1 MQIQKDKVMVRY
13 RQVEEIQKLMNYP
26 VMIRN
31 TSIIAHVDHGKTTL
45 SDSLLAAAGIISEQR
60 AGQQLVLDSW
70 ELEQKRQM
78 TVFASN
84 ISLAH
89 TFQEK
94 EYLINLIDTPG
105 HIDFSGA
112 VTRSLRA
119 VDGALVVVDAV
130 EGPMTQTETVL
141 MQALRER
148 VKPILFINKV
158 DRLIKEI
165 KLTSDEIQR
174 KFAKII
180 LRVNGLIEKYA
191 PAEHKK
197 DWQVA
202 VEDGRVAFGSALH
215 KWGLNLPHMKAKGVT
230 FKDIID
236 AYTGEPDDVGKKVDA
251 LSKRAPLYEPVLDM
265 FCEHLPNPLVA
276 QPYRETQIWPGD
288 VKSPVGQ
295 SMAKVDPNGPLLM
308 CISTIEVDPHSGLVA
323 IGRVFSGTV
332 EKGKV
337 VQLINSHQKGTI
349 QQVYMSM
356 AADRVIIDRVPAG
369 NIAALSG
376 LPSIHVGETVAEEDV
391 VTQSFEGLKYVSDPV
406 VTVAVEPQD
415 VKDLPLFDKV
425 VHKLTTEDPNL
436 HFVINKES
444 GEYLLSGMGEL
455 HLEVTAY
462 RMQEAG
468 LKVNI
473 SKPIVIYRETI
484 SHDYKG
490 PAIMGKSP
498 NKHNKLWVTIEKL
511 PEEIIEAIRSGKISE
526 MQTRDER
533 QKTLKQFG
541 WETDDARNVVA
552 VEGNNILVNRIRG
565 RQYVEEVMDH
575 IKSGFREAVYTS
587 VLAKE
592 PAYGLKI
599 NLEDVSVH
607 EDPVHRGPAQIL
619 PMTWRPIWCAFLLSE
634 PKLLEPLI
642 SFECKVPNDFVSNVI
657 AIVQKRRGKILDM
670 VNEEDMVVVK
680 AEMPVAESFGLAE
693 ELRSSTQGRAFWAT
707 QFSRW
712 APVPE
717 QMQADVIKQIRE
729 RRGLSPT
736 PPRAEE
742 FYEEA

>member
-1 MQIQKDKVMVRY
+1 MGRYKQIEDIV
-13 RQVEEIQKLMNYP
+13 KLMNSP
-26 VMIRN
+26 EIIRN

-45 SDSLLAAAGIISEQR
+45 SDSLLAAAGIISEQT
-60 AGQQLVLDSW
+60 AGQKLFLDSW

-84 ISLAH
+84 ISMTH
-89 TFQEK
+89 TYQGK

-148 VKPILFINKV
+148 VRPILFINKV
-158 DRLIKEI
+158 DRLIREI
-165 KLTSDEIQR
+165 KLTPEEMQR

-180 LRVNGLIEKYA
+180 VRVNTLIEKYA
-191 PAEHKK
+191 PPEHKK
-197 DWQVA
+197 DWQVK

-215 KWGLNLPHMKAKGVT
+215 KWGLNLPHMKLKGVT

-236 AYTGEPDDVGKKVDA
+236 AYQGEQEDINRKVDA
-251 LSKRAPLYEPVLDM
+251 LSKKAPLHEPVLDM
-265 FCEHLPNPLVA
+265 FCEHLPNPLEA
-276 QPYRETQIWPGD
+276 QPYRQSQIWPGEPD
-288 VKSPVGQ
+288 SPVGEGM
-295 SMAKVDPNGPLLM
+295 SKVDPSAPLLM
-308 CISTIEVDPHSGLVA
+308 CISTIEVDPHSGVVA
-323 IGRVFSGTV
+323 IGRVFSGSV
-332 EKGKV
+332 EKGKTV
-337 VQLINSHQKGTI
+337 YLVTRHQKGTI

-356 AADRVIIDRVPAG
+356 ATDRVIVDRIPAG

-376 LPSIHVGETVAEEDV
+376 LPSVHVGETVGEEGV
-391 VTQSFEGLKYVSDPV
+391 VTQPFEGLRYVSDAV
-406 VTVAVEPQD
+406 VTVAVEPED

-425 VHKLTTEDPNL
+425 IHKLTLEDPNL
-436 HFVINKES
+436 HFIINKES

-468 LKVNI
+468 LKVKI

-498 NKHNKLWVTIEKL
+498 NKHNKLWITLEKL
-511 PEEIIEAIRSGKISE
+511 PDEIIEAIKAEKISE
-526 MQTRDER
+526 MQTREER

-541 WETDDARNVVA
+541 WSTDDARSA
-552 VEGNNILVNRIRG
+552 IAIEDTNILVNRIKG
-565 RQYVEEVMDH
+565 RQYVEEIIDH
-575 IKSGFREAVYTS
+575 VKSGFREAVYTC

-592 PAYGLKI
+592 PAYGLKV
-599 NLEDVSVH
+599 NLEDVMVH

-619 PMTWRPIWCAFLLSE
+619 PMTWRPIWCAFLLSD
-634 PKLLEPLI
+634 PKLLEPIL
-642 SFECKVPNDFVSNVI
+642 SFECKVPNDFVSSVI
-657 AIVQKRRGKILDM
+657 GIVQKRRGRILDM
-670 VNEEDMVVVK
+670 TNEEDMVIVK
-680 AEMPVAESFGLAE
+680 AEMPVAESFGIAD

-712 APVPE
+712 APVSDA
-717 QMQADVIKQIRE
+717 MQAEIIRQIRE
-729 RRGLSPT
+729 RRGLNPT

>member
-1 MQIQKDKVMVRY
+1 MVKY
-13 RQVEEIQKLMNYP
+13 RQTEEIQKLMSYTE
-26 VMIRN
+26 MIRN

-60 AGQQLVLDSW
+60 AGQQLALDSW

-89 TFQEK
+89 TLKGQD
-94 EYLINLIDTPG
+94 YLINLIDTPG

-165 KLTSDEIQR
+165 KLTSEEIQK
-174 KFAKII
+174 KFVKII
-180 LRVNGLIEKYA
+180 ARVNNLIEKYA
-191 PAEHKK
+191 PPEHKK
-197 DWQVA
+197 DWQVK
-202 VEDGRVAFGSALH
+202 VENGSVAFGSALH
-215 KWGLNLPHMKAKGVT
+215 KWGLNLPHMKMKGVT

-236 AYTGEPDDVGKKVDA
+236 AYSGEKMDIDRKVDA
-251 LSKRAPLYEPVLDM
+251 LSKKAPLAEPILDM
-265 FCEHLPNPLVA
+265 FVEHLPNPLEA
-276 QPYRETQIWPGD
+276 QPYRQSQIWPGD
-288 VKSPVGQ
+288 PNSEVGKG
-295 SMAKVDPNGPLLM
+295 MAKVDPKGPLLM
-308 CISTIEVDPHSGLVA
+308 CISTIEVDTHSGVVA

-332 EKGKV
+332 EKGKM
-337 VQLINSHQKGTI
+337 VQLITARAKGPI

-369 NIAALSG
+369 NIAAVSG
-376 LPSIHVGETVAEEDV
+376 LPSMHVGETVAEDGVE
-391 VTQSFEGLKYVSDPV
+391 THAFEGLKYVSDPV
-406 VTVAVEPQD
+406 VTVAVEPAD

-425 VHKLTTEDPNL
+425 MHKLTTEDPNL
-436 HFVINKES
+436 HFLINKES

-455 HLEVTAY
+455 HLEITAY
-462 RMQEAG
+462 RMQEAN
-468 LKVNI
+468 LKVKV

-484 SHDYKG
+484 SRDYQG

-498 NKHNKLWVTIEKL
+498 NKHNKLWVTIQKL
-511 PEEIIEAIRSGKISE
+511 PEEVIEAIKAGKISE
-526 MQTRDER
+526 MQTRDDR
-533 QKTLKQFG
+533 VKALKGFG
-541 WETDDARNVVA
+541 WETDDAKSVVA
-552 VEGNNILVNRIRG
+552 IEGNNILVNRIKG
-565 RQYVEEVMDH
+565 RQYVDEIMDH
-575 IKSGFREAVYTS
+575 IKSGFREATFTS

-592 PAYGLKI
+592 PAYGLKV
-599 NLEDVSVH
+599 NLEDVTVH
-607 EDPVHRGPAQIL
+607 EDPAHRGPAQIL

-642 SFECKVPNDFVSNVI
+642 SFECKVPNQFVSSVI
-657 AIVQKRRGKILDM
+657 ATVQKRRGKILDM
-670 VNEEDMVVVK
+670 INEEDMIIVK
-680 AEMPVAESFGLAE
+680 AEMPVSESFGLAE
-693 ELRSSTQGRAFWAT
+693 ELRSSTEGRAFWAT

-712 APVPE
+712 AFVPE
-717 QMQADVIKQIRE
+717 QMQAEIVKQIRE
-729 RRGLSPT
+729 RRGLAPT

-742 FYEEA
+742 FFEDA

>member
-1 MQIQKDKVMVRY
+1 
-13 RQVEEIQKLMNYP
+13 MNNP
-26 VMIRN
+26 EVIRN

-45 SDSLLAAAGIISEQR
+45 SDSLLAAAGIISEQT
-60 AGQQLVLDSW
+60 AGQKLFLDSW

-84 ISLAH
+84 ISMIH
-89 TFQEK
+89 MYNDK

-158 DRLIKEI
+158 DRLIREI
-165 KLTSDEIQR
+165 KLTPEEMQR
-174 KFAKII
+174 RFAKII
-180 LRVNGLIEKYA
+180 VRINTLIEKYA
-191 PAEHKK
+191 PPEHKK
-197 DWQVA
+197 DWQVK

-215 KWGLNLPHMKAKGVT
+215 KWGLNLPHMKAKGIT
-230 FKDIID
+230 FKEIID
-236 AYTGEPDDVGKKVDA
+236 AYQGEQEEINRKVEA
-251 LSKRAPLYEPVLDM
+251 LSKKAPLYEPVLDM
-265 FCEHLPNPLVA
+265 FCEHLPNPLEA
-276 QPYRETQIWPGD
+276 QPYRQSQIWPGETE
-288 VKSPVGQ
+288 SSVGKA
-295 SMAKVDPNGPLLM
+295 MAKVDPNGPLLM
-308 CISTIEVDPHSGLVA
+308 CITTIEVDPHSGVVA
-323 IGRVFSGTV
+323 IGRVFSGCV
-332 EKGKV
+332 EKGKIV
-337 VQLINSHQKGTI
+337 KLVTRHQKGTI

-356 AADRVIIDRVPAG
+356 ATDRVIVDRIPAG

-376 LPSIHVGETVAEEDV
+376 LPSVHVGETIAEEGV
-391 VTQSFEGLKYVSDPV
+391 ETHPFEGLRYVSDPV
-406 VTVAVEPQD
+406 VTVAVEPKD

-425 VHKLTTEDPNL
+425 IHKLTLEDPNL

-490 PAIMGKSP
+490 PAVMGKSP
-498 NKHNKLWVTIEKL
+498 NKHNKLWVTLEKL
-511 PEEIIEAIRSGKISE
+511 SDEVIEAIKAEKISE

-533 QKTLKQFG
+533 QKILTKQFG
-541 WETDDARNVVA
+541 WSTDDARNIIA
-552 VEGNNILVNRIRG
+552 IEGTNILVNRIKG
-565 RQYVEEVMDH
+565 RQYVEEIIDH
-575 IKSGFREAVYTS
+575 VKSGFREAVYTS

-592 PAYGLKI
+592 PAYGLKV
-599 NLEDVSVH
+599 NLEDIMVH

-619 PMTWRPIWCAFLLSE
+619 PMTWRPIWCAFLLSD
-634 PKLLEPLI
+634 PKLLEPIL
-642 SFECKVPNDFVSNVI
+642 SFECKVPNEFVSSVI
-657 AIVQKRRGKILDM
+657 GIVQKRRGKILDM
-670 VNEEDMVVVK
+670 INEEDMIIVK
-680 AEMPVAESFGLAE
+680 AEMPVAESFGIAD

-712 APVPE
+712 APVSE
-717 QMQADVIKQIRE
+717 SMQADIIKQIRE

-742 FYEEA
+742 FFEEA

>member
-1 MQIQKDKVMVRY
+1 MGRY
-13 RQVEEIQKLMNYP
+13 RQVEEIVKLMNTP
-26 VMIRN
+26 ELIRN

-45 SDSLLAAAGIISEQR
+45 SDSLLAAAGIISEQV
-60 AGQQLVLDSW
+60 AGQKLFLDSW

-84 ISLAH
+84 ISMVH
-89 TFQEK
+89 TYKGREH
-94 EYLINLIDTPG
+94 LINLIDTPG

-148 VKPILFINKV
+148 VKPLLYINKV
-158 DRLIKEI
+158 DRLIREI
-165 KLTSDEIQR
+165 KLTPEEIQR

-180 LRVNGLIEKYA
+180 VRINNLIEKYA
-191 PAEHKK
+191 PPEHKK

-202 VEDGRVAFGSALH
+202 VDDGRVAFGSALH
-215 KWGLNLPHMKAKGVT
+215 KWGLNLPHMKAKGIT
-230 FKDIID
+230 FREIID
-236 AYTGEPDDVGKKVDA
+236 AYTGEPEDIGKKVEA
-251 LSKRAPLYEPVLDM
+251 LSKKAPLYEPILDM
-265 FCEHLPNPLVA
+265 FCEHLPNPLQA
-276 QPYRETQIWPGD
+276 QPYRQSQIWPGD
-288 VKSPVGQ
+288 VNSPVGKA
-295 SMAKVDPNGPLLM
+295 MANVDPNGPLLM
-308 CISTIEVDPHSGLVA
+308 CVTTIEVDPHSGVVA

-332 EKGKV
+332 ERGKT
-337 VQLINSHQKGTI
+337 VQLINSRQKGTI

-356 AADRVIIDRVPAG
+356 AADRVIVDKIPAG
-369 NIAALSG
+369 NIAAISG
-376 LPSIHVGETVAEEDV
+376 LPSIHVGETVAEDGIE
-391 VTQSFEGLKYVSDPV
+391 TAPFEGLKYVSDPV
-406 VTVAVEPQD
+406 VTVAVEPED

-425 VHKLTTEDPNL
+425 IHKLTLEDPNL

-468 LKVNI
+468 LKVKI

-490 PAIMGKSP
+490 PPIMGKSP
-498 NKHNKLWVTIEKL
+498 NKHNRLWVTLEKL
-511 PEEIIEAIRSGKISE
+511 SEDVIEAIKTGKISE

-533 QKTLKQFG
+533 QKILTKEFG
-541 WETDDARNVVA
+541 WSAEDARNVIA
-552 VEGNNILVNRIRG
+552 IEGTNVLVNRIKG
-565 RQYVEEVMDH
+565 RQYVEEVIDH
-575 IKSGFREAVYTS
+575 VKSGFREAVHTS

-592 PAYGLKI
+592 PAYGLKV
-599 NLEDVSVH
+599 NLEDILIH

-619 PMTWRPIWCAFLLSE
+619 PMTWRPIWCAFLLSS
-634 PKLLEPLI
+634 PKLLEPIL
-642 SFECKVPNDFVSNVI
+642 SFECKVPNQFVSNVI
-657 AIVQKRRGKILDM
+657 TIVQKRRGKILDM
-670 VNEEDMVVVK
+670 VNEEDMIVVK
-680 AEMPVAESFGLAE
+680 AEMPVAESFGLAD

-717 QMQADVIKQIRE
+717 SMQADIIRQIRE

-736 PPRAEE
+736 PPKAEE

>member
-1 MQIQKDKVMVRY
+1 MVKY
-13 RQVEEIQKLMNYP
+13 RQTEEIQKLMSYTE
-26 VMIRN
+26 MIRN

-60 AGQQLVLDSW
+60 AGQQLALDSW

-89 TFQEK
+89 TLKGQD
-94 EYLINLIDTPG
+94 YLINLIDTPG

-165 KLTSDEIQR
+165 KLTSEEIQK
-174 KFAKII
+174 KFVKII
-180 LRVNGLIEKYA
+180 ARVNNLIEKYA
-191 PAEHKK
+191 PPEHKK
-197 DWQVA
+197 DWQVK
-202 VEDGRVAFGSALH
+202 VENGSVAFGSALH
-215 KWGLNLPHMKAKGVT
+215 KWGLNLPHMKMKGVT

-236 AYTGEPDDVGKKVDA
+236 AYSGEKMDIDRKVDA
-251 LSKRAPLYEPVLDM
+251 LSKKAPLAEPILDM
-265 FCEHLPNPLVA
+265 FVEHLPNPLEA
-276 QPYRETQIWPGD
+276 QPYRQSQIWPGD
-288 VKSPVGQ
+288 PNSEVGKG
-295 SMAKVDPNGPLLM
+295 MAKVDPKGPLLM
-308 CISTIEVDPHSGLVA
+308 CISTIEVDTHSGVVA

-332 EKGKV
+332 EKGKM
-337 VQLINSHQKGTI
+337 VQLITARAKGPI

-369 NIAALSG
+369 NIAAVSG
-376 LPSIHVGETVAEEDV
+376 LPSMHVGETVAEDGVE
-391 VTQSFEGLKYVSDPV
+391 THAFEGLKYVSDPV
-406 VTVAVEPQD
+406 VTVAVEPAD

-425 VHKLTTEDPNL
+425 MHKLTTEDPNL
-436 HFVINKES
+436 HFLINKES

-455 HLEVTAY
+455 HLEITAY
-462 RMQEAG
+462 RMQEAK
-468 LKVNI
+468 LKVKV

-484 SHDYKG
+484 SRDYQG

-498 NKHNKLWVTIEKL
+498 NKHNKLWVTIQKL
-511 PEEIIEAIRSGKISE
+511 PEEVIEAIKAGKISE
-526 MQTRDER
+526 MQTRDDR
-533 QKTLKQFG
+533 VKALKGFG
-541 WETDDARNVVA
+541 WETDDAKSVVA
-552 VEGNNILVNRIRG
+552 IEGNNILVNRIKG
-565 RQYVEEVMDH
+565 RQYVDEIMDH
-575 IKSGFREAVYTS
+575 IKSGFREATFTS

-592 PAYGLKI
+592 PAYGLKV
-599 NLEDVSVH
+599 NLEDVTVH
-607 EDPVHRGPAQIL
+607 EDPAHRGPAQIL

-642 SFECKVPNDFVSNVI
+642 SFECKVPNQFVSSVI
-657 AIVQKRRGKILDM
+657 ATVQKRRGKILDM
-670 VNEEDMVVVK
+670 INEEDMIIVK
-680 AEMPVAESFGLAE
+680 AEMPVSESFGLAE
-693 ELRSSTQGRAFWAT
+693 ELRSSTEGRAFWAT

-712 APVPE
+712 AFVPE
-717 QMQADVIKQIRE
+717 QMQGEIVKQIRE
-729 RRGLSPT
+729 RRGLAPT

-742 FYEEA
+742 FFEDA

>member
-1 MQIQKDKVMVRY
+1 MGRY
-13 RQVEEIQKLMNYP
+13 RQIEEIVKLMNNP
-26 VMIRN
+26 EVIRN

-45 SDSLLAAAGIISEQR
+45 SDSLLAAAGIISEQV
-60 AGQQLVLDSW
+60 AGQKLFLDSW

-89 TFQEK
+89 VYKGK

-148 VKPILFINKV
+148 VKPILYINKV
-158 DRLIKEI
+158 DRLIKEL
-165 KLTSDEIQR
+165 KLTPEEVQR

-180 LRVNGLIEKYA
+180 VRINTLIEKYT
-191 PAEHKK
+191 PPEHKK
-197 DWQVA
+197 DWQVK

-215 KWGLNLPHMKAKGVT
+215 KWGLNLPHMRAKGIT
-230 FKDIID
+230 FKDIVD
-236 AYTGEPDDVGKKVDA
+236 AYTGEPEEVAKKVDA
-251 LSKRAPLYEPVLDM
+251 LSKKAPLHEPILDM
-265 FCEHLPNPLVA
+265 FCEHLPNPLEA
-276 QPYRETQIWPGD
+276 QPYRQSQIWPGD
-288 VKSPVGQ
+288 PNTPVGRA
-295 SMAKVDPNGPLLM
+295 MAKVDPNGPLLM
-308 CISTIEVDPHSGLVA
+308 CVTTIEVDPHSGVVA
-323 IGRVFSGTV
+323 ICRVFSGTV
-332 EKGKV
+332 EKGKTV
-337 VQLINSHQKGTI
+337 YLVGSKQKGTI

-356 AADRVIIDRVPAG
+356 AADRVIVDKIPAG

-376 LPSIHVGETVAEEDV
+376 LPSIHVGETIAEEDV
-391 VTQSFEGLKYVSDPV
+391 ETQPFEGLKYVSDPV
-406 VTVAVEPQD
+406 VTVAVEPED

-425 VHKLTTEDPNL
+425 IHKLTLEDPNL
-436 HFVINKES
+436 HFKINKES
-444 GEYLLSGMGEL
+444 GEFLLSGMGEL

-468 LKVNI
+468 LKVKI

-484 SHDYKG
+484 SRDYKG
-490 PAIMGKSP
+490 PPIMGKSP
-498 NKHNKLWVTIEKL
+498 NKHNRLWVTLEKL
-511 PEEIIEAIRSGKISE
+511 SDEVIEAIKAGKISE

-533 QKTLKQFG
+533 QKILTKEFG
-541 WETDDARNVVA
+541 WSTEDARNVIA
-552 VEGNNILVNRIRG
+552 IEDTNILVNRIKG
-565 RQYVEEVMDH
+565 RQYVEEVLDH
-575 IKSGFREAVYTS
+575 VKSGFREAVHAC

-592 PAYGLKI
+592 PAYGLKV
-599 NLEDVSVH
+599 NLEDILIH

-619 PMTWRPIWCAFLLSE
+619 PMTWRPIWCCFLLSD
-634 PKLLEPLI
+634 PKLLEPILN
-642 SFECKVPNDFVSNVI
+642 FECKVPNEFVSSVI
-657 AIVQKRRGKILDM
+657 SIVQKRRGKILDM
-670 VNEEDMVVVK
+670 VNEEDMIVVK
-680 AEMPVAESFGLAE
+680 AEMPVAESFGLAD

-717 QMQADVIKQIRE
+717 SMQMDIIRHIRE

>member
-1 MQIQKDKVMVRY
+1 MVKY

-60 AGQQLVLDSW
+60 AGQQLALDSW

-89 TFQEK
+89 TYK
-94 EYLINLIDTPG
+94 DKDYLINLIDTPG

-165 KLTSDEIQR
+165 KLTPEEIQR
-174 KFAKII
+174 KFGKII
-180 LRVNGLIEKYA
+180 VKVNNLIEKYA
-191 PAEHKK
+191 PADHKK
-197 DWQVA
+197 DWQVK
-202 VEDGRVAFGSALH
+202 VENGSVAFGSALH

-230 FKDIID
+230 FADIID
-236 AYTGEPDDVGKKVDA
+236 AYTGEHDETDRKVDA
-251 LSKRAPLYEPVLDM
+251 LNRKAPLHEPILDM
-265 FCEHLPNPLVA
+265 FIEQLPNPLEA
-276 QPYRETQIWPGD
+276 QQYRQSQIWPGD
-288 VKSPVGQ
+288 PTSAVGK

-308 CISTIEVDPHSGLVA
+308 CISTIEVDPHSGVVA
-323 IGRVFSGTV
+323 IGRVFSGSV

-337 VQLINSHQKGTI
+337 VQLITSRQKGTI

-356 AADRVIIDRVPAG
+356 AADRVIIDKIPAG

-376 LPSIHVGETVAEEDV
+376 LPSIHVGETVAEEGSD
-391 VTQSFEGLKYVSDPV
+391 TQAFEGLRYVSDPV
-406 VTVAVEPQD
+406 VTVAVEPAD

-425 VHKLTTEDPNL
+425 MHRLTTEDPNL
-436 HFVINKES
+436 RFTINKES

-455 HLEVTAY
+455 HLEITAY
-462 RMQEAG
+462 RMQEAK
-468 LKVNI
+468 LKVKI

-484 SHDYKG
+484 THDYNG

-498 NKHNKLWVTIEKL
+498 NKHNKLWVTMQKL
-511 PEEIIEAIRSGKISE
+511 PDEVVEAIKSGKISE
-526 MQTRDER
+526 MQTREER
-533 QKTLKQFG
+533 QKVLKSFG
-541 WETDDARNVVA
+541 WDTDDARNVVA
-552 VEGNNILVNRIRG
+552 IEETNILVNRIKG
-565 RQYVEEVMDH
+565 RQYVEEIMDH
-575 IKSGFREAVYTS
+575 IKSGFREAVFTS

-592 PAYGLKI
+592 PAYGLKV
-599 NLEDVSVH
+599 NLEDVTVH

-619 PMTWRPIWCAFLLSE
+619 PMTWRPIWCAFLLSD

-642 SFECKVPNDFVSNVI
+642 SFECKVPNEFVSNVI
-657 AIVQKRRGKILDM
+657 ATVQKRRGKILDM
-670 VNEEDMVVVK
+670 VNEEEMIVVK
-680 AEMPVAESFGLAE
+680 AEMPVSESFGIAD

-717 QMQADVIKQIRE
+717 QMQAEIIKQIRE

-736 PPRAEE
+736 PPKAQE

>member
-1 MQIQKDKVMVRY
+1 MVKY
-13 RQVEEIQKLMNYP
+13 RQTEEIQKLMSCRE
-26 VMIRN
+26 MIRN

-60 AGQQLVLDSW
+60 AGQQLALDSW

-89 TFQEK
+89 TFKDQD
-94 EYLINLIDTPG
+94 YLINLIDTPG

-165 KLTSDEIQR
+165 KLTPEEIQR

-180 LRVNGLIEKYA
+180 ARVNNLIEKYA
-191 PAEHKK
+191 PPEHKK
-197 DWQVA
+197 DWQVK
-202 VEDGRVAFGSALH
+202 VDDGSVAFGSALH
-215 KWGLNLPHMKAKGVT
+215 KWGLNLIHMKMKGVT

-236 AYTGEPDDVGKKVDA
+236 AYSGEKMDIDRKVDA
-251 LSKRAPLYEPVLDM
+251 LSKKAPLAEPILDM
-265 FCEHLPNPLVA
+265 FVEHLPNPIEA
-276 QPYRETQIWPGD
+276 QPYRQSQIWPGD
-288 VKSPVGQ
+288 ANSEVGKG
-295 SMAKVDPNGPLLM
+295 MANVDPNGPLLM
-308 CISTIEVDPHSGLVA
+308 CVSTIEVDSHSGVVA

-337 VQLINSHQKGTI
+337 VQLITARAKGPI

-369 NIAALSG
+369 NIAAVSG
-376 LPSIHVGETVAEEDV
+376 LPSMHVGETVAEDGVE
-391 VTQSFEGLKYVSDPV
+391 THAFEGLKYVSDPV
-406 VTVAVEPQD
+406 VTVAVEPAD

-425 VHKLTTEDPNL
+425 MHKLTTEDPNL
-436 HFVINKES
+436 HFLINKES

-455 HLEVTAY
+455 HLEITAY
-462 RMQEAG
+462 RMQEAN
-468 LKVNI
+468 LKVKV
-473 SKPIVIYRETI
+473 SEPIVIYRETI
-484 SHDYKG
+484 SRDYRG
-490 PAIMGKSP
+490 PPIMGKSP
-498 NKHNKLWVTIEKL
+498 NKHNKLWVTIQRL
-511 PEEIIEAIRSGKISE
+511 PDDVIEAIKAGKVSE
-526 MQTRDER
+526 MQSRDER
-533 QKTLKQFG
+533 VKALRALG
-541 WETDDARNVVA
+541 WDSDDAKGVVA
-552 VEGNNILVNRIRG
+552 IEANNILVNRIKG
-565 RQYVEEVMDH
+565 RQYVEEIMDH
-575 IKSGFREAVYTS
+575 IKSGFREATFTS

-592 PAYGLKI
+592 PAYGLKV
-599 NLEDVSVH
+599 NLEDVTVH

-642 SFECKVPNDFVSNVI
+642 SFECKVPNAFVSSVI
-657 AIVQKRRGKILDM
+657 ATVQKRRGKILDM
-670 VNEEDMVVVK
+670 INEEDMIIVK
-680 AEMPVAESFGLAE
+680 AEMPVSESFGLAE
-693 ELRSSTQGRAFWAT
+693 ELRSSTEGRAFWAT

-712 APVPE
+712 AFVPE
-717 QMQADVIKQIRE
+717 QMQGEIVSKIRE
-729 RRGLSPT
+729 RRGLSPV
-736 PPRAEE
+736 PPKAEE
-742 FYEEA
+742 FFEDA

>member
-1 MQIQKDKVMVRY
+1 MVRY
-13 RQVEEIQKLMNYP
+13 RQVEEIQKLMNYTEM
-26 VMIRN
+26 VRN

-89 TFQEK
+89 TFKEK

-165 KLTSDEIQR
+165 KLTPEDIQR

-180 LRVNGLIEKYA
+180 LRVNTLIEKYA
-191 PAEHKK
+191 PPDHKK
-197 DWQVA
+197 DWQVT
-202 VEDGRVAFGSALH
+202 VEDGRVGFGSALH

-236 AYTGEPDDVGKKVDA
+236 AYTGEADEVGKKVDA
-251 LSKRAPLYEPVLDM
+251 LSKKAPLYEPILDM
-265 FCEHLPNPLVA
+265 FVEHLPNPLEA
-276 QPYRETQIWPGD
+276 QPYRQSQIWPGD
-288 VKSPVGQ
+288 VNSPVGKG
-295 SMAKVDPNGPLLM
+295 MAKVDPNGPLLM
-308 CISTIEVDPHSGLVA
+308 CISTIEVDPHSGVVA

-332 EKGKV
+332 EKGKT
-337 VQLINSHQKGTI
+337 VQLITSRQKGTI

-356 AADRVIIDRVPAG
+356 AADRVIIDKVPAG

-376 LPSIHVGETVAEEDV
+376 LPSIHVGETVAEDGVE
-391 VTQSFEGLKYVSDPV
+391 THSFEGLKYVSDPV
-406 VTVAVEPQD
+406 VTVAVEPAD

-425 VHKLTTEDPNL
+425 MHKLITEDPNL
-436 HFVINKES
+436 HFIINKES

-455 HLEVTAY
+455 HLEITAY

-468 LKVNI
+468 LKVKI

-490 PAIMGKSP
+490 PAILGKSP

-511 PEEIIEAIRSGKISE
+511 PDEVIEAIRAGKISE
-526 MQTRDER
+526 MQTREER
-533 QKTLKQFG
+533 QKALKGFG
-541 WETDDARNVVA
+541 WETDDARNLVSI
-552 VEGNNILVNRIRG
+552 EGTSLLVNRIKG
-565 RQYVEEVMDH
+565 RQYVEEIMDH
-575 IKSGFREAVYTS
+575 IKSGFQEAVSNS

-592 PAYGLKI
+592 PAYGLKV

-619 PMTWRPIWCAFLLSE
+619 PMTWRPIWCAFLLSD

-642 SFECKVPNDFVSNVI
+642 SFECKVPNEFVSNVI

-670 VNEEDMVVVK
+670 INEEDMIIVK
-680 AEMPVAESFGLAE
+680 AEMPVSESFGLAE

-712 APVPE
+712 ASVPE
-717 QMQADVIKQIRE
+717 QMQSEIIKQIRE
-729 RRGLSPT
+729 RRGLSPV
-736 PPRAEE
+736 PPRAQE
-742 FYEEA
+742 FFEEA

>member
-1 MQIQKDKVMVRY
+1 MARYKQIEDIVKFMNNP
-13 RQVEEIQKLMNYP
+13 EI
-26 VMIRN
+26 IRN

-45 SDSLLAAAGIISEQR
+45 SDSLLAAAGIISEQT
-60 AGQQLVLDSW
+60 AGQKLFLDSW

-84 ISLAH
+84 ISMTH
-89 TFQEK
+89 TYNGK

-148 VKPILFINKV
+148 VMPILFINKV
-158 DRLIKEI
+158 DRLIREI
-165 KLTSDEIQR
+165 KLTPEEMQR
-174 KFAKII
+174 RFAKII
-180 LRVNGLIEKYA
+180 VRINTLIEKYA
-191 PAEHKK
+191 PPEHKK
-197 DWQVA
+197 DWQVK

-215 KWGLNLPHMKAKGVT
+215 KWGLNLPHMKAKGIT
-230 FKDIID
+230 FKEIID
-236 AYTGEPDDVGKKVDA
+236 AYHGEPDEINRKVDA
-251 LSKRAPLYEPVLDM
+251 LSKKAPLHEPVLDM
-265 FCEHLPNPLVA
+265 FCEILPNPLQA
-276 QPYRETQIWPGD
+276 QPYRQSQIWPGD
-288 VKSPVGQ
+288 PESPVGKG
-295 SMAKVDPNGPLLM
+295 MAKVDPNGPLLM
-308 CISTIEVDPHSGLVA
+308 CITTIEVDPHSGVVA
-323 IGRVFSGTV
+323 IGRVFSGSV
-332 EKGKV
+332 EKGKLV
-337 VQLINSHQKGTI
+337 NLVTRHQKGTI

-356 AADRVIIDRVPAG
+356 ATDRVIVDRIPAG

-376 LPSIHVGETVAEEDV
+376 LPAVHVGETVAEEGIE
-391 VTQSFEGLKYVSDPV
+391 TQSFEGLRYVSDAV

-425 VHKLTTEDPNL
+425 VHKLTLEDPNL
-436 HFVINKES
+436 HFIINKES

-484 SHDYKG
+484 THDYKG
-490 PAIMGKSP
+490 SAIMGKSP
-498 NKHNKLWVTIEKL
+498 NKHNKLWVTLEKL
-511 PEEIIEAIRSGKISE
+511 PDEVIEAIRAEKISE
-526 MQTRDER
+526 MQTREER

-541 WETDDARNVVA
+541 WSTDDARNVIA
-552 VEGNNILVNRIRG
+552 IEGTNLLVNRIKG
-565 RQYVEEVMDH
+565 RQYVEEIIDH
-575 IKSGFREAVYTS
+575 VKSGFREAVYTS

-592 PAYGLKI
+592 PAYGLKV
-599 NLEDVSVH
+599 NLEDVMVH

-619 PMTWRPIWCAFLLSE
+619 PMTWRPIWCAFLLSD
-634 PKLLEPLI
+634 PKLLEPIL
-642 SFECKVPNDFVSNVI
+642 SFECKVPNDFVSSVI
-657 AIVQKRRGKILDM
+657 GIVQKRRGRILDM
-670 VNEEDMVVVK
+670 VNEEDMVIVK
-680 AEMPVAESFGLAE
+680 AEMPVAESFGIAD

-707 QFSRW
+707 QFSKW
-712 APVPE
+712 APVSDS
-717 QMQADVIKQIRE
+717 MQADIIKQIRE

-742 FYEEA
+742 FYEDA

>member
-1 MQIQKDKVMVRY
+1 MGRY
-13 RQVEEIQKLMNYP
+13 RQVEDIVKLMNNQE
-26 VMIRN
+26 MIRN

-45 SDSLLAAAGIISEQR
+45 SDSLLAASGIISEKT
-60 AGQQLVLDSW
+60 AGQKLFLDSW

-89 TFQEK
+89 TYK
-94 EYLINLIDTPG
+94 DKDYLINLIDTPG

-165 KLTSDEIQR
+165 KLTPEEIQR

-180 LRVNGLIEKYA
+180 TKVNNLIEKYA

-197 DWQVA
+197 DWQVK
-202 VEDGRVAFGSALH
+202 VEDGSVAFGSALH
-215 KWGLNLPHMKAKGVT
+215 KWGLNLPHMKARDVT
-230 FKDIID
+230 FKEIID
-236 AYTGEPDDVGKKVDA
+236 AYTGEYEEVGRKIDA
-251 LSKRAPLYEPVLDM
+251 LSKKAPLYEPILDM
-265 FCEHLPNPLVA
+265 FCEHLPNPLQA
-276 QPYRETQIWPGD
+276 QSFRQIQIWPGD
-288 VKSPVGQ
+288 PNSTVGKA
-295 SMAKVDPNGPLLM
+295 MAKVDPNGPLLM
-308 CISTIEVDPHSGLVA
+308 CISTIEVDPHSGVIA

-332 EKGKV
+332 EKGKA
-337 VQLINSHQKGTI
+337 VQLITARTKGVV

-356 AADRVIIDRVPAG
+356 AADREIIDKVPAG
-369 NIAALSG
+369 NIAAISG
-376 LPSIHVGETVAEEDV
+376 LPAMHVGETVAEPDV
-391 VTQSFEGLKYVSDPV
+391 ETHAFEGLKYVTDPV
-406 VTVAVEPQD
+406 VTVAVEPAD

-436 HFVINKES
+436 HFLINKES

-455 HLEVTAY
+455 HLEITAY

-468 LKVNI
+468 LKVKI
-473 SKPIVIYRETI
+473 SEPIVIYRETI

-490 PAIMGKSP
+490 PSIMGKSP
-498 NKHNKLWVTIEKL
+498 NKHNKLWITIEKL
-511 PEEIIEAIRSGKISE
+511 PDDVIEAIKTDKISE

-533 QKTLKQFG
+533 QKILKNFG
-541 WETDDARNVVA
+541 WSTDDARGVVA
-552 VEGNNILVNRIRG
+552 IEGNNILVNRIKG
-565 RQYVEEVMDH
+565 RQYVDEIMDH
-575 IKSGFREAVYTS
+575 IKSGFREAVFTS

-592 PAYGLKI
+592 PTYGLKV
-599 NLEDVSVH
+599 NLEDVTVH

-619 PMTWRPIWCAFLLSE
+619 PMTWRPIWCAFLLSD

-642 SFECKVPNDFVSNVI
+642 SFECKVPNEFVSNVI
-657 AIVQKRRGKILDM
+657 AIVHKRRGKILDM
-670 VNEEDMVVVK
+670 VNEEDMIIVK
-680 AEMPVAESFGLAE
+680 AEMPVSESFGLAE

-717 QMQADVIKQIRE
+717 QMQIEIITKIRE
-729 RRGLSPT
+729 RRGLPPTSPK
-736 PPRAEE
+736 AEE
-742 FYEEA
+742 FFEEA